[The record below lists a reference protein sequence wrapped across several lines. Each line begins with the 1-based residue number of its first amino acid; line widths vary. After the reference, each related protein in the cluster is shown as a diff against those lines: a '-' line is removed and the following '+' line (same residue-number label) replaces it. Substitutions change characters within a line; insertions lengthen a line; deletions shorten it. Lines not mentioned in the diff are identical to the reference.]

1 MGWKYCTPPE
11 AAEMLRCHPSKVLR
25 LIHSGKLQATDTS
38 ASGGRAT
45 YLIAVEE
52 VEAFLKR
59 GSVAPVKEATVPKEK
74 PVRVNRVGFH
84 RRYYA

>member
-45 YLIAVEE
+45 YLIAV
-52 VEAFLKR
+52 
-59 GSVAPVKEATVPKEK
+59 
-74 PVRVNRVGFH
+74 
-84 RRYYA
+84 